1 MRCGEDGTE
10 CALRDVVPKLGGH
23 CTKTRKVGGRD
34 IPWEWACNCPL
45 CSGAGK
51 LTVTA
56 KGRTML
62 LHCQKCKATQVRL
75 MAKMAD
81 LLPACFRAPG
91 QSRGGSRIDPAELAA
106 MALAEMPPV
115 SLRLALLEMSG
126 MSTPDAL
133 DKLGVR
139 RENRSR
145 VIKRARIR
153 FDAKPQVSERI
164 NLDDP

>member
-1 MRCGEDGTE
+1 LRCGEDGTE
-10 CALRDVVPKLGGH
+10 CAIQHVVPRLGGH
-23 CTKTRKVGGRD
+23 CTKSRTVGGRS
-34 IPWEWACNCPL
+34 IPYEWACTCAL
-45 CSGAGK
+45 CDGAGK
-51 LTVTA
+51 LTVTP

-62 LHCQKCKATQVRL
+62 LHCQKCKASQDKL
-75 MAKMAD
+75 MARMAE

-91 QSRGGSRIDPAELAA
+91 QARMTHRVDPADLAA
-106 MALAEMPPV
+106 LALTEMPPV

-145 VIKRARIR
+145 VINGRASISMQNRR
-153 FDAKPQVSERI
+153 
-164 NLDDP
+164 